1 MTEQNLKHVGPWR
14 ATITVHSDRR
24 NLFELHP
31 NHEFHIGTI
40 VSGSKSEIPR
50 FDYYV
55 SLIEKTPIMREIL
68 IEVFEKITSP
78 DRQPDPDFD
87 KLAIEIQNC
96 LSN

>member
-1 MTEQNLKHVGPWR
+1 MPNLNLQHLGPWKS
-14 ATITVHSDRR
+14 TITVHSDRM

-50 FDYYV
+50 FEHYV
-55 SLIEKTPIMREIL
+55 SLIEKTPMMRAML
-68 IEVFEKITSP
+68 IQVIEKITSSTMQSNP
-78 DRQPDPDFD
+78 DLE

-96 LSN
+96 LNS